1 MALLDN
7 ISQIDCTAIDCTSA
21 LGAAADQLQDCPKNI
36 TRAEVNTIILQHP
49 TLGTAITN
57 WPATGETGLLITDFD
72 IDNTDVLDVSQKQ
85 FFGVGTVSEPEES
98 AVPLND
104 GQEHILNRKYTLVFT
119 MWDIPAATYDYLRQI
134 QCGVVKP
141 KFTYGDRA
149 NYLYGIDG
157 GLVASKWTVAFP
169 KNTGDDAVNNAQITV
184 TWDAKTD
191 PDRVISPL

>member
-7 ISQIDCTAIDCTSA
+7 IGQIDCTAIDCTSP
-21 LGAAADQLQDCPKNI
+21 LGAADAQLQDCPSNI
-36 TRAEVNTIILQHP
+36 TRAEVNSLIIWHP
-49 TLGTAITN
+49 TLGTDITN
-57 WPATGETGLLITDFD
+57 WPATGETGLVALDFD
-72 IDNTDVLDVSQKQ
+72 IDNTDATDVKQKQ

-104 GQEHILNRKYTLVFT
+104 GQEFVLNRKYSLVFT
-119 MWDIPAATYDYLRQI
+119 LWDIPAATYDYLRKI

-141 KFTYGDRA
+141 KFVYSDRA

-157 GLVASKWTVAFP
+157 GIAASKWTVAFI
-169 KNTGDDAVNNAQITV
+169 KNTGDDAVNNAQITI
-184 TWDAKTD
+184 TWDSSVD